1 MAYNAYFKSNNGTE
15 RQISNLA
22 HSVFTFQGRECH
34 SLEGF
39 YQGIK
44 RNGDD
49 IQNHIFQTFGL
60 HAKNQS
66 KPTKFVYFNGEKYKA
81 GSKEHHNL
89 ILEAQKCKFSQC
101 QKSKEALLSTGNS
114 KITHKTGRDSALYPA
129 KVYCKHLT
137 TVRTLLQ
144 KGEL

>member
-1 MAYNAYFKSNNGTE
+1 MAYNAYFKSDNLIE

-22 HSVFTFQGRECH
+22 HSPFTFQGRLCH

-49 IQNHIFQTFGL
+49 IQDYIFQTFGL
-60 HAKNQS
+60 YAKNYS

-81 GSKEHHNL
+81 GGKDHHDL

-101 QKSKEALLSTGNS
+101 EKSREALLATGNS
-114 KITHKTGRDSALYPA
+114 KITHKTGRDSPLYPA